1 MEIDFL
7 NNYHAFKSVLQ
18 RYIHCELGKKHYY
31 VIDYS
36 LRGIFYD
43 VYKIAVYDAKAD
55 DYTTI
60 DIFKGDIERWFRSEL
75 EKKLEKK
82 KECGKL

>member
-18 RYIHCELGKKHYY
+18 RYIHSELGKKNYF

-43 VYKIAVYDAKAD
+43 VYKVAVYDAKID

-60 DIFKGDIERWFRSEL
+60 DIFKGDVEKWFRSEL
-75 EKKLEKK
+75 EKKLK
-82 KECGKL
+82 KEGG